1 MGWGDE
7 VLALGR
13 AEREFMRTGRPVA
26 IIGLDGQRRANLLW
40 DGNPAVDPGADA
52 TITDGPNARPYI
64 ERWEGSRIILNM
76 KHRPRAGRVMLTQ
89 EERYWA
95 DFYLPDDLLE
105 RGFAVV
111 SPHIKGNASINK
123 SWGAGRW
130 TEAIKDFP
138 LPVLQLGPSPIDIIP
153 GAQYF
158 ETPTM
163 RHAAAVIALAKIV
176 LTNEGGSHHLA
187 ASMGTRAVV
196 VFGGFMHPKVTG
208 YPQHSNLIGDP
219 MHVGCGKYEPCPA
232 CRNSLDKITPA
243 MVKHA
248 AKGILHGRH

>member
-1 MGWGDE
+1 MGYGDE
-7 VLALGR
+7 IMALGR

-40 DGNPAVDPGADA
+40 EGNPAVDPGADE

-64 ERWEGSRIILNM
+64 ERWEGSRIILNR
-76 KHRPRAGRVMLTQ
+76 KHRPRAGRVMLTDEEKQFAATAPQ
-89 EERYWA
+89 E
-95 DFYLPDDLLE
+95 P
-105 RGFAVV
+105 FAVI
-111 SPHIKGNASINK
+111 SPHIKANASINK
-123 SWGAGRW
+123 SWGADRW
-130 TEAIKDFP
+130 AAAIQDFP
-138 LPVLQLGPSPIDIIP
+138 IPVLQLGPSQGAYNID
-153 GAQYF
+153 GAAF
-158 ETPTM
+158 FHTPTM
-163 RHAAAVIALAKIV
+163 RHAAAVIARAAVV

-187 ASMGTRAVV
+187 ASMERPAVV

-208 YPQHSNLIGDP
+208 YPGHINLIGDA

-232 CRNSLDKITPA
+232 CRNSLDKITPG